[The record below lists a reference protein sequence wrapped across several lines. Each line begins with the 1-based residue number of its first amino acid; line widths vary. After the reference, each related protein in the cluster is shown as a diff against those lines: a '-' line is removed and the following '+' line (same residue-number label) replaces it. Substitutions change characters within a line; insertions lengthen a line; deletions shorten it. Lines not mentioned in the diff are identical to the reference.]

1 MRLTCPNCGAQY
13 EVPDDVIPKD
23 GRDVQCSNCGTTWFQ
38 PHKDAMEAEFVEP
51 DPSELRS
58 ALNDLGETSP
68 ESEEEPDS
76 EPEAE
81 LEPEMAEQAPTAD
94 APRRQLDPE
103 VQDILQEE
111 AAHETRLRSE
121 DASGLETQP
130 DLGLDD
136 TSDDAERRARE
147 ARARMDRLKGPDA
160 DQEPSIEEAVAVAA
174 KSSRIDRLPDIDEIN
189 SSLRQTNSPAGAQDD
204 ARDMDD
210 EAPRKGGFARGFAI
224 PVIVVSV
231 LAIFYVAA
239 PQISDAVPALD
250 PFLNSYVLLV
260 DGARSWLNTQ
270 INAFMPPEA
279 GS

>member
-38 PHKDAMEAEFVEP
+38 PHKDAMEADFVEP

-58 ALNDLGETSP
+58 ALSDLGEDIP
-68 ESEEEPDS
+68 ETEEAAEPEGEPD
-76 EPEAE
+76 AE
-81 LEPEMAEQAPTAD
+81 TPDQSSTAD
-94 APRRQLDPE
+94 APRRQLDPD

-111 AAHETRLRSE
+111 AAHETRLRNE
-121 DASGLETQP
+121 DAAGLETQP

-147 ARARMDRLKGPDA
+147 ARTRMDRLKGPDA

-204 ARDMDD
+204 ARDVED
-210 EAPRKGGFARGFAI
+210 EPPRKGGFARGFAI
-224 PVIVVSV
+224 PLIVVSV
-231 LAIFYVAA
+231 LAILYVAT

-250 PFLNSYVLLV
+250 PFLNSYVLMV

-270 INAFMPPEA
+270 IDAFVPPEA